1 MKGRAMNNSKLTTFI
16 KRAIFTFTILISLA
30 LIFNVQIRNYIM
42 QWQTNNYSVANV
54 TQEEIDEN
62 MKDETTFDF
71 SAVRSISTED
81 VLKAQWDSQKL
92 PVIGGISIPELKINL
107 PIFKGLQN
115 TALMYGAGTMKE
127 DQEMGKGNYALASHH
142 IFGVTGASEALFSP
156 LDHAKVGMNIYIT
169 DKKDIY
175 TYTITEATTVTPES
189 VHVIEETPGKT
200 EITLITCTDY
210 NATNRIVVKGELK
223 SKSEYNSPSASKEK
237 QLFEG
242 GYNQYNYNE

>member
-1 MKGRAMNNSKLTTFI
+1 MNNSKLTTFV

-54 TQEEIDEN
+54 TQEEIDKN
-62 MKDETTFDF
+62 MKEETTFDF

-127 DQEMGKGNYALASHH
+127 EQEMGKGNYALASHH
-142 IFGVTGASEALFSP
+142 IFGVDGASEALFSP

-175 TYTITEATTVTPES
+175 TYTITEVTTVTPES

-223 SKSEYNSPSASKEK
+223 SKSEYNSSSASKEK